1 MSLDVDD
8 LVERV
13 ENRLSILTNKLL
25 ETNKHIQ
32 TIQTTASSNKLT
44 LEEQLKQVK
53 DSICRIIDASYEN
66 LVNAIEETA
75 SKDIQNIKNNEEYI
89 NSDIDRGRMLVEVAK
104 NSSEMS
110 SESITDINQWLSDVL
125 KTPTELPIVSLT
137 LSTKI
142 NDANLVAVESKS
154 NDLLKVTM
162 TGSVQIIECL
172 ERPGAILITWD
183 EQHVSDSESV
193 TTDASTITEYILQ
206 YCKEGESVFHSLF
219 EGEEMN
225 YIMKFADTNDV
236 YSFRVCRYHT
246 TGGHSVYG
254 PWSMIKQACTSLPP
268 HSWRSEDCETEN
280 GLQLYQISN
289 KGRTATKVFPE
300 SSHILRSQVPSYRLG
315 ETLTF
320 LIEETGESSTN
331 DGIGFIIHEQER
343 SNKLTQFKNAAIMN
357 TKGLIFVNGSPM
369 VTKLPTIKR
378 NSVAVFQATRHT
390 AGKIRVSISVDDR
403 EVTFDWNT
411 ITTSDSLYFA
421 CGFEHT
427 GWQLSVG

>member
-1 MSLDVDD
+1 MSSEVDD

-13 ENRLSILTNKLL
+13 ENRLSLLTNKLL
-25 ETNKHIQ
+25 ETNKHIH
-32 TIQTTASSNKLT
+32 TIQTTASSNKVA
-44 LEEQLKQVK
+44 LEGQLKQVK
-53 DSICRIIDASYEN
+53 DSLCRIIDASYEN

-75 SKDIQNIKNNEEYI
+75 SKDILNIKNNEECI
-89 NSDIDRGRMLVEVAK
+89 NNDINKGKMLIESAK
-104 NSSEMS
+104 VSSELT
-110 SESITDINQWLSDVL
+110 SESITNINHWLSDVS
-125 KTPTELPIVSLT
+125 KAPMDLPIVSLT

-142 NDANLVAVESKS
+142 NEPNLVAAETKA

-162 TGSVQIIECL
+162 TGSVQIVECL
-172 ERPGAILITWD
+172 ERPGALIITWD

-193 TTDASTITEYILQ
+193 TTDTSNITEYILQ
-206 YCKEGESVFHSLF
+206 YCKEGESVFHTLY
-219 EGEEMN
+219 EGEEMS
-225 YIMKFADTNDV
+225 YMMKFADTNTI

-246 TGGHSVYG
+246 TGGHGVCG

-268 HSWRSEDCETEN
+268 HAWRTEDCETES

-300 SSHILRSQVPSYRLG
+300 SSHILRSQMPSYRLS

-320 LIEETGESSTN
+320 LIEETGESSAN

-378 NSVAVFQATRHT
+378 NSVAVFHASRHT
-390 AGKIRVSISVDDR
+390 AGKLRVSISVDDR
-403 EVTFDWNT
+403 EVTFDWNIVT
-411 ITTSDSLYFA
+411 NSDALYFA